1 MRHQNQTFITGLILS
16 VTQIVILLFL
26 STYDTGTTQIII
38 YFIWTSVADS
48 DGFLELKINQ
58 ATWSCLQNL
67 QNNKSDEHIILQH
80 VCSILATVSYALMV
94 QYNFD
99 IIISCRDT

>member
-58 ATWSCLQNL
+58 TTWSCLQNL

-80 VCSILATVSYALMV
+80 VCYILATVSYALMV
-94 QYNFD
+94 Q
-99 IIISCRDT
+99 

>member
-38 YFIWTSVADS
+38 YFIWT
-48 DGFLELKINQ
+48 
-58 ATWSCLQNL
+58 
-67 QNNKSDEHIILQH
+67 
-80 VCSILATVSYALMV
+80 
-94 QYNFD
+94 
-99 IIISCRDT
+99 